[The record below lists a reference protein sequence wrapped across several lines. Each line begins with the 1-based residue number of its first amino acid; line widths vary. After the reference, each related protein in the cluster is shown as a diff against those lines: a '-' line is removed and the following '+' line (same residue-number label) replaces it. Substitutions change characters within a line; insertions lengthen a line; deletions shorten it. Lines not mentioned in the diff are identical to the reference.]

1 MHDWLFKQ
9 GGRGRIVNWLGID
22 AWFDSKLAESWER
35 FKDRYDAL
43 STFFYK
49 FRLTGWTRLLNELVS
64 DALTLCVGGLMIMY
78 ALAVPAFQEADESK
92 WQQLGQLSVT
102 FLDANGS
109 EIGKRGININDAVPL
124 EEIPRHMIQATL
136 ATEDRRFFDH
146 HGIDF
151 LGTLRALIENL
162 RANDVVQGGSGITQ
176 QLAKNLFLSSERSI
190 QRKLKEVF
198 LSFWLESRLTK
209 QEILKLY
216 LDRAY
221 MGGGAFGVEAASQ
234 FYFAKSVRD
243 ISLAEAAMLA
253 GLYKAPTKYA
263 PHVNLP
269 AARARANE
277 VLSNMVEA
285 GFYTPGQVYSARLS
299 PARPV
304 ETRRLQT
311 PDWFLDFAYEEIQ
324 KLMAGKGQY
333 VLTAR
338 TTIDATLQKAA
349 EEAMISKIRERGR
362 SMGVSSGALVAMET
376 DGGVKAVVG
385 GLDYGESQFNR
396 AISARRQPGSS
407 FKTYVYALGLEKGH
421 TSNSRL
427 RDAPVYCGN
436 WSPQNYNGGT
446 GSGRVVS
453 MADAVKVSLNTTAV
467 AMSLTVD
474 RRQVVDLTQKLG
486 IAGVRPTC
494 SMALGDT
501 GITVMEHTGGY
512 ATFANGGKLARP
524 YAVLEV
530 TNSRGEV
537 VYARDRD
544 AGEAPQV
551 LKRSTAEQMNQ
562 MLQGVVEGGTG
573 TRAKLDFTHAVGKT
587 GTSSSY
593 RDAWFVGFTGKLVA
607 GVWLGNDDYRPTN
620 RVTGGSLPAEV
631 WQTFMSVA
639 HPVQSFPPIPGL
651 APHPQ
656 QVAERARLLALGQF
670 DTGEPGKR
678 SSGTMLPPRTREA
691 LAGLVERLKA
701 AGVEI
706 SLPSPPAPPSRSGGS
721 GSGSTGAPPGTGAG
735 AGRRAEVPPSRAVI
749 RTP

>member
-9 GGRGRIVNWLGID
+9 GARGRIVNWLGID

-35 FKDRYDAL
+35 TKDRYDAA

-49 FRLTGWTRLLNELVS
+49 FRLTGWRRLLNELVS
-64 DALTLCVGGLMIMY
+64 DALTLGVGGLMIMY

-102 FLDANGS
+102 FLDAAGN

-146 HGIDF
+146 HGVDF
-151 LGTLRALIENL
+151 LGTLRALVENL
-162 RANDVVQGGSGITQ
+162 RANDVVQGGSGLTQ

-209 QEILKLY
+209 KEILKLY

-234 FYFAKSVRD
+234 FYFGKSVRD

-263 PHVNLP
+263 PHINLP

-277 VLSNMVEA
+277 VLSNLVEA
-285 GFYTPGQVYSARLS
+285 GFYTPGQVYSARLN
-299 PARPV
+299 PARPI
-304 ETRRLQT
+304 ETRRTQS
-311 PDWFLDFAYEEIQ
+311 PDWFLDFAYEEVQ

-338 TTIDATLQKAA
+338 TTIDSSLQKAA
-349 EEAMISKIRERGR
+349 EEALTTKIREKGR
-362 SMGVSSGALVAMET
+362 YLNVTSGALVSMET
-376 DGGVKAVVG
+376 DGATKAIVG

-396 AISARRQPGSS
+396 AITARRQPGSS
-407 FKTYVYALGLEKGH
+407 FKTYVYAMALEKGY
-421 TSNSRL
+421 TSSSRL

-436 WSPQNYNGGT
+436 WSPQNYNGGS
-446 GSGRVVS
+446 GSGRTVT
-453 MADAVKVSLNTTAV
+453 MADAIRVSLNTTAV
-467 AMSLTVD
+467 AVSLAVD
-474 RRQVVDLTQKLG
+474 RRAVVELTKKLG
-486 IAGVRPTC
+486 INGVRPTC

-501 GITVMEHTGGY
+501 GITVLEHTGGY
-512 ATFANGGKLARP
+512 ATFANGGKLAKP
-524 YAVLEV
+524 YAVLDI

-537 VYARDRD
+537 VYSRERD
-544 AGEAPQV
+544 APEPEQV
-551 LKRSTAEQMNQ
+551 VKRSTAEQINQ

-573 TRAKLDFTHAVGKT
+573 GRARLDFTHAVGKT

-593 RDAWFVGFTGKLVA
+593 RDAWFVGFTGKLVT

-639 HPVQSFPPIPGL
+639 HPVQAFPPIPGL
-651 APHPQ
+651 EPHPH
-656 QVAERARLLALGQF
+656 QVAERARLLALGQG
-670 DTGEPGKR
+670 DPTDPQQR
-678 SSGTMLPPRTREA
+678 RQANSGQVPPTTRAA
-691 LAGLVERLKA
+691 LAGLAEVLKA
-701 AGVEI
+701 AGAEVVI
-706 SLPSPPAPPSRSGGS
+706 PKPATPA
-721 GSGSTGAPPGTGAG
+721 GAPG
-735 AGRRAEVPPSRAVI
+735 AGRRAEAPRPRI
-749 RTP
+749 QTRTP

>member
-1 MHDWLFKQ
+1 MNDWLFKQ
-9 GGRGRIVNWLGID
+9 GGRDRIINWLGID

-35 FKDRYDAL
+35 TKDRYDAL
-43 STFFYK
+43 STMFYK

-64 DALTLCVGGLMIMY
+64 DALTLGVGGLMIIY
-78 ALAVPAFQEADESK
+78 ALAIPAFQEADDSK

-102 FLDANGS
+102 FLDASGN
-109 EIGKRGININDAVPL
+109 ELGKRGINLNDAVPL

-136 ATEDRRFFDH
+136 ATEDRRFFEH
-146 HGIDF
+146 VGVDF
-151 LGTLRALIENL
+151 LGTFRALVENL
-162 RANDVVQGGSGITQ
+162 RANDVVQGGSGLTQ

-190 QRKLKEVF
+190 VRKIKEVF

-234 FYFAKSVRD
+234 FYFGKSVRE
-243 ISLAEAAMLA
+243 ITLAEAAMLA

-285 GFYTPGQVYSARLS
+285 GFYTPGQVYSARLN
-299 PARPV
+299 PARPI
-304 ETRRLQT
+304 ENRRST
-311 PDWFLDFAYEEIQ
+311 SPDWFLDFAYEEIQ

-338 TTIDATLQKAA
+338 TTIDMGLQKAA
-349 EEAMISKIRERGR
+349 DEALASTIRQQGR
-362 SMGVSSGALVAMET
+362 TANVSSGAMVSMET
-376 DGGVKAVVG
+376 DGAVKAVVG

-396 AISARRQPGSS
+396 AITARRQPGSS
-407 FKTYVYALGLEKGH
+407 FKVYVYAAALEAGY

-427 RDAPVYCGN
+427 RDAPAYCGN
-436 WSPQNYNGGT
+436 WSPQNYNGST

-467 AMSLTVD
+467 AVSLAVD
-474 RRQVVDLTQKLG
+474 RKRVVELTQRLG

-501 GITVMEHTGGY
+501 GITVMDHTGGY
-512 ATFANGGKLARP
+512 ATFANGGKLAKP
-524 YAVLEV
+524 YAITEI
-530 TNSRGEV
+530 TNSRGET
-537 VYARDRD
+537 VYSHERD
-544 AGEAPQV
+544 AKNTPQV

-562 MLQGVVEGGTG
+562 MLLGVVEGGTG
-573 TRAKLDFTHAVGKT
+573 GRAKLDFTHAVGKT

-593 RDAWFVGFTGKLVA
+593 RDAWFVGFTGKLVT

-620 RVTGGSLPAEV
+620 RITGGSLPAQT
-631 WQTFMSVA
+631 WQAFMSVA
-639 HPVQSFPPIPGL
+639 HQSQDFPAIPGL
-651 APHPQ
+651 DPHPQ
-656 QVAERARLLALGQF
+656 QVAERARLAALGQTSAQ
-670 DTGEPGKR
+670 DQNGGR
-678 SSGTMLPPRTREA
+678 RQAAGALPAKTRDA
-691 LAGLVERLKA
+691 LGGVVQALKA
-701 AGVEI
+701 AGI
-706 SLPSPPAPPSRSGGS
+706 ALPTEPVTP
-721 GSGSTGAPPGTGAG
+721 PPGAG
-735 AGRRAEVPPSRAVI
+735 PPAGRRAEAPPNTTTPGA
-749 RTP
+749 RTR